1 MLLLL
6 LLRLLLA
13 TTITTASSSSNS
25 QLFFFISNYLKPRP
39 QGAKL
44 APSISHFYVHKMLKY
59 GFLLFFGSSDSVE
72 ANFHFHYFNRLL
84 THNFLEEIVAIECL
98 ECLHI

>member
-59 GFLLFFGSSDSVE
+59 GFLLFFGSSGCGSKLSFSLFQQTFDP
-72 ANFHFHYFNRLL
+72 
-84 THNFLEEIVAIECL
+84 
-98 ECLHI
+98 